1 MAERKKYSMQPG
13 ADTKGG
19 GGHGSRGGFQKPKN
33 AKKTFFRLIQ
43 YVTDNKLLLVL
54 VFACVIIHALG
65 NVAGSYLIRPILN
78 TLIEQG
84 IPMDERIARLGG
96 TLLLMALIYL
106 FSALCQYTQMT
117 TMAKLAH
124 RGVNRLRKELFDKLQ
139 ELPLSFFDANS
150 HGELMSRFSN
160 DADNV
165 QMCMEQSFVSL
176 VSSVFTFVGIV
187 AMMLY
192 TCALLFPITL
202 GILAATMLVVMR
214 RGKKSRT
221 LFRAQ
226 QSALGQMNGNIQEM
240 IEGLKVVKAFTHE
253 DEAEKEFLELNES
266 YFQAASQANFYAMSL
281 MPISSNIANIGYGVT
296 AMFGG
301 LLSFLAGFDIGGLA
315 AYLQYSR
322 QIGQP
327 VNQISQQINT
337 VLSAL
342 AGAERIFEIMDMT
355 ADVDEGKVRLCN
367 VDSNGRECDERTG
380 HWAWKKTNG
389 ELTSVK
395 GDVRLHNVDFSYV
408 PEKPVLKSVSLY
420 AKPGQKIA
428 FVGSTGAGKT
438 TIANLINRFYEINGG
453 VITYDGID
461 VRDIRKDDLRS
472 SVAIVLQDT
481 HLFTGTVMENIRYGR
496 LDATDDECIAAAK
509 LANAHSFIRRLP
521 DGYNTMVTGDGS
533 NLSQGQRQLL
543 SIARAAVADPPVLV
557 LDEATSSIDT
567 RTERLIEKG
576 LDSLMKN
583 RTVFVIAHRLS
594 TVRNSNC
601 IVVIEKGEIAEKG
614 SHEELLELKG
624 RYYRLYTGQ
633 TELD

>member
-1 MAERKKYSMQPG
+1 MAERKKYSTQPDAG
-13 ADTKGG
+13 ARG
-19 GGHGSRGGFQKPKN
+19 GGHGSRGGFQKPKD
-33 AKKTFFRLIQ
+33 AKKTFFRLIR
-43 YVTDNKLLLVL
+43 YVTGNKWMLVL
-54 VFACVIIHALG
+54 AFGCVVISALG
-65 NVAGSYLIRPILN
+65 GVAGSYLIRPVIN
-78 TLIEQG
+78 TLVEQG
-84 IPMDERIARLGG
+84 VPLTQRLHRLGS
-96 TLLLMALIYL
+96 TLLLMAIIYL
-106 FSALCQYTQMT
+106 LAAVCQYVQMV
-117 TMAKLAH
+117 TMARLAH
-124 RGVNRLRKELFDKLQ
+124 RGVNRLRGQLFDKLQ
-139 ELPLSFFDANS
+139 ELPLHFFDAHS

-165 QMCMEQSFVSL
+165 QMCMEQSLVSL
-176 VSSVFTFVGIV
+176 VSSVLTFVGIV
-187 AMMLY
+187 VMMLY
-192 TCALLFPITL
+192 TCAPLFPVTI

-214 RGKKSRT
+214 RGKKSRD

-253 DEAEKEFLELNES
+253 EEAQKEFQQLNES
-266 YFQAASQANFYAMSL
+266 YFEAASQANFYAMSL
-281 MPISSNIANIGYGVT
+281 MPISSNISNIGYGVT
-296 AMFGG
+296 AVFGG
-301 LLSFLAGFDIGGLA
+301 LLSYLTGFDIGGLA
-315 AYLQYSR
+315 AFLQYSR

-342 AGAERIFEIMDMT
+342 AGAERIFEIMDT
-355 ADVDEGKVRLCN
+355 PPDVDEGGVRLVN
-367 VDSNGRECDERTG
+367 VDAQLCECSERSGR
-380 HWAWKKTNG
+380 WAWKKPDG
-389 ELTSVK
+389 ELVEVK
-395 GDVRLHNVDFSYV
+395 GDVRLHNVDFAYV
-408 PEKPVLKSVSLY
+408 PEKPVLQNVSLY

-438 TIANLINRFYEINGG
+438 TIANLINRFYEINAGS
-453 VITYDGID
+453 ITYDGID
-461 VRDIRKDDLRS
+461 VREIRKDDLRS

-496 LDATDDECIAAAK
+496 LDASDADCIAAAR

-521 DGYNTMVTGDGS
+521 EGYNTMVTGDGS

-543 SIARAAVADPPVLV
+543 AIARAAVADPPVLV

-576 LDSLMKN
+576 LDSLMKD

-601 IVVIEKGEIAEKG
+601 IVVIEKGQIAEKG
-614 SHEELLELKG
+614 THEELLALKG
-624 RYYRLYTGQ
+624 RYHRLYTGQ
-633 TELD
+633 TQLE

>member
-1 MAERKKYSMQPG
+1 MAERKKYAVKPG
-13 ADTKGG
+13 AETKGG
-19 GGHGSRGGFQKPKN
+19 GPGSRGGFQKPKD
-33 AKKTFFRLIQ
+33 AKKTFLRLIR
-43 YVTDNKLLLVL
+43 YVTSNKLMLLL
-54 VFACVIIHALG
+54 AFACVIINALG
-65 NVAGSYLIRPILN
+65 GVVGSYLIRPILN
-78 TLIEQG
+78 TLVEQG
-84 IPMDERIARLGG
+84 IPMSERLAKLGS
-96 TLLLMALIYL
+96 TLLLMAVIYL
-106 FSALCQYTQMT
+106 VSAACQYLQLV
-117 TMAKLAH
+117 TMARLAH
-124 RGVNRLRKELFDKLQ
+124 RGVNRLRSQLFDKLQ
-139 ELPLSFFDANS
+139 ELPLSFFDAHS

-176 VSSVFTFVGIV
+176 ISSVITFVGIV

-192 TCALLFPITL
+192 TCAPLFPITV
-202 GILAATMLVVMR
+202 GILAATTLVVMR
-214 RGKKSRT
+214 RGKKSRD

-253 DEAEKEFLELNES
+253 DEAQKEFLELNKC
-266 YFQAASQANFYAMSL
+266 YFSAASQANFYAMSL
-281 MPISSNIANIGYGVT
+281 MPISSNISNIGYGVT

-301 LLSFLAGFDIGGLA
+301 LLSYLTGFDIGGLA
-315 AYLQYSR
+315 AFLQYSR
-322 QIGQP
+322 QIGMP

-342 AGAERIFEIMDMT
+342 AGAERIFQIMDMT
-355 ADVDEGKVRLCN
+355 PDVGEGEVRLVN
-367 VDSNGRECDERTG
+367 VDDKLQECSGRSGR
-380 HWAWKKTNG
+380 WAWKKPDG
-389 ELTSVK
+389 ELVEVK

-408 PEKPVLKSVSLY
+408 PEKPVLSNVSLY

-438 TIANLINRFYEINGG
+438 TIANLINRFYEINAGS
-453 VITYDGID
+453 ITYDGID

-472 SVAIVLQDT
+472 SVAIVLRDT

-496 LDATDDECIAAAK
+496 LDATDKECIAAAK

-543 SIARAAVADPPVLV
+543 AIARAAVADPPVLV

-576 LDSLMKN
+576 LDSLMKD

-601 IVVIEKGEIAEKG
+601 IVVIEKGEIVEKG
-614 SHEELLELKG
+614 NHDELLELKG
-624 RYYRLYTGQ
+624 RYHRLFTGQ
-633 TELD
+633 TQLD